1 MKRRILSII
10 TALALCL
17 SLCPA
22 WAFAAEADPAL
33 CKHHPAHT
41 EDCGYTVPA
50 EGQPCG
56 HEHTDEC
63 YTLGVLPDA
72 DGGDPYE
79 IGADTENLLDC
90 QHVHDSECGYAQAG
104 PGQPCGYECRICP
117 IEDLIAALPDK
128 VTEDNADEV
137 RGQLDEILALF
148 SVLTED
154 EQEQIDL
161 SRCYELQGALDGA
174 NDPAPI
180 TESVEYQEASWDS
193 GEVVYADKTATCT
206 PVESSAEA
214 VTWNAGWY
222 VVNSTV
228 TISEPITVTGAVN
241 LILADDCTLDAQKGI
256 VVTTDNSLTIYAQSG
271 GTGTLNA
278 TGTTDSSNNASAGI
292 GSSTSSDSGAIT
304 IHGGVINATG
314 GSTGSN
320 GYGGAGIGGGTSK
333 SANGGNSG
341 TIIIYGGTVTANSGA
356 GNATGAGI
364 GGGAGDNVGGAG
376 SNITIYGGNVTAE
389 AHGTL
394 LSGSGAGIG
403 GGFGSND
410 GGAGSNIQ
418 IHGGTVHA
426 TGGNL
431 GAGIG
436 GGGGSESGDGTVTIS
451 GGTVTAVGGNY
462 AAGIGGG
469 GGYSFQYASVTGG
482 TGSVTITG
490 GIVDASSPT
499 EVAWEGYEG
508 APIGNGGN
516 TTAAATV
523 NKTTAIVFENGV
535 GTVCGT
541 VTFNGSYNVPADYSL
556 NIPAGASLSG
566 SGTLSG
572 GGAFTTENLTEDMIS
587 VPTDFY
593 YNGEDRTTELT
604 EAVAINGGVTICGQ
618 TFTVRGW
625 SVTVS
630 KTDDLHYTA
639 TYTNESDNTKNF
651 TKTITLQQSGTTL
664 DGAVKTY
671 KDGAECSDFT
681 ADDTIT
687 VKATP
692 TATGEAPANSAMFAA
707 SFTGPGA
714 GQMAVFVNET
724 QVSEPADAVD
734 GSYTMTVSAADVLL
748 AAGGPGTE
756 IPLSAKFVGNDNM
769 ADGAGTATVNITA
782 VAKAE
787 KDGKVIGY
795 YGESGLD
802 AALANSGNEG
812 AVFTLLDNMER
823 ETDLR
828 INISCTLDLNGKT
841 IRSTG
846 EYVPALS
853 TYYGTAVTIRGDGT
867 VTSEH
872 GNGLSVGGTATLE
885 GGNFISGAADYGGV
899 SVGGKL
905 IVTGENVVMRNTGNG
920 NGLSVNSG
928 TGATAQLSAGT
939 CEGGAAAVKIY
950 GSTGTLAGLLN
961 QAGTSRVAYYKDN
974 TTLVTEGL
982 DGQTLPGGS
991 YTVKACTHIFGSSPT
1006 CLACGEQAVARV
1018 TIGDAVTHY
1027 GDLPSAW
1034 AAVQGQTADLYL
1046 LKSVDAAGVGKYN
1059 RLDLASGSVTL
1070 GMADGVIL
1078 TGSNQ
1083 DAVIFLEGGELTLNS
1098 GTIRNSH
1105 TYGLAGLRVQ
1115 SGTLHING
1123 GTVVAN
1129 DEGVFVV
1136 SGQVEI
1142 TGGTFTGNNG
1152 IGFHRYE
1159 GTVKISGGQFSGS
1172 REAVYNSN
1180 GTLADLLAE
1189 GYAFKQGGAWV
1200 TDTSGD
1206 SLTGTVTAEPAPVK
1220 ITAQPVNTSQHYGD
1234 MDALS
1239 IETSPGQDG
1248 SVTYQ
1253 WYVVKASGAE
1263 AVSGEIAPVF
1273 FPSENQRLD
1282 VGSYQYFCEVTK
1294 DSYTLRSN
1302 TVTFTVTPRQVNPSI
1317 TGTAHKEYDGTT
1329 NVTDGQ
1335 LFITLEGVVTGDDV
1349 TATAT
1354 SYAYDNANAGEN
1366 KTITASGIALGGADA
1381 GNYELSSTT
1390 ATTTGTI
1397 TKSQPTI
1404 AFAGGYNPSKD
1415 YDGQTIPNPTADDLT
1430 ITGANFSDVT
1440 FEWSAT
1446 PKDAGT
1452 YTLTANIPETDN
1464 TAAASTSP
1472 LTVTISKATLTATSA
1487 TVASKPYDGTDTA
1500 IVTGVTFTG
1509 LVNGETLALGTD
1521 YTATGKFDSASAG
1534 TGKSVTVTV
1543 TLADTAKANNYD
1555 LTPNTTTATSTI
1567 TKASSTIT
1575 TAPTATGITYGQA
1588 LSDSALTGGGAVS
1601 GDTTIAGTWNWT
1613 APDTKPNAGTAQY
1626 EVTFMPTDTNY
1637 DTATV
1642 NVTVTVAKATPT
1654 LTAPTAGAIQYGQK
1668 LSNSTLTGGTA
1679 TNPNDSATVAGSWSW
1694 ASGNTRPTADGDFPV
1709 AFVPSDT
1716 ANYNAPGNVDAS
1728 VTVTP
1733 AAPKITLAV
1742 PAYQVAN
1749 GVVEVKYTAANPHD
1763 ATLNDLPAVTLTY
1776 KVGSGAEQPITDGKF
1791 TIPEGTAVD
1800 TVITVTASTAAVDG
1814 KYTAATKTA
1823 TVTVTD
1829 KIPVEIS
1836 GVGVT
1841 GRAYNGKA
1849 INHTGIPVIKT
1860 LDGKTVTDATVTY
1873 TWSSGG
1879 DTGPINAGNYTLTIS
1894 VDGEKYIGSTTVDFT
1909 IEKATVTITA
1919 VNKSAVVGSA
1929 QPELTYTVSG
1939 LADGETLTTAP
1950 TLTCTPDMN
1959 TVGSYPI
1966 TASGAAVSNTGN
1978 YNTTI
1983 TYVDGTLSVTAKPS
1997 TGGGGYVPSNP
2008 GGSTITVPVSGDKST
2023 VRVSA
2028 SVSGTTATVSKI
2040 DTTQIENVIGDN
2052 GQASMVEIDFTGLGK
2067 TIDTVKL
2074 PAAAIKDIAAKA
2086 QNEEVGGLTVKLPE
2100 AEISFDA
2107 NALSAIQAQ
2116 AGSQITLTV
2125 TPAKPADLNSRQKEA
2140 VGNAPVFNL
2149 TLRSSSGAI
2158 TDFRG
2163 GYATVSLP
2171 YTLAAGQNPS
2181 GVVVYYLDSTGN
2193 ITPCPTMY
2201 DVRSKSAIFTTGH
2214 LSLYFVGYDPA
2225 AVWVNPFSD
2234 VAGDAWYY
2242 DAVRYASENGL
2253 MGGYGN
2259 GMFGP
2264 NDNLSRAQ
2272 FAQILFNKE
2281 GRPVVNYLLR
2291 YNDVADGAW
2300 YTEAVRW
2307 ATSQGVVSG
2316 YGNGMFGPNDIIT
2329 REQLAVMLWRYAGSP
2344 AATDKELHFT
2354 DADQASGFALEALR
2368 WAVENSIINGKS
2380 GGILDPQGLATR
2392 AEAAQILKNFLGK

>member
-1 MKRRILSII
+1 M
-10 TALALCL
+10 
-17 SLCPA
+17 
-22 WAFAAEADPAL
+22 
-33 CKHHPAHT
+33 
-41 EDCGYTVPA
+41 
-50 EGQPCG
+50 
-56 HEHTDEC
+56 
-63 YTLGVLPDA
+63 
-72 DGGDPYE
+72 
-79 IGADTENLLDC
+79 
-90 QHVHDSECGYAQAG
+90 
-104 PGQPCGYECRICP
+104 
-117 IEDLIAALPDK
+117 
-128 VTEDNADEV
+128 
-137 RGQLDEILALF
+137 
-148 SVLTED
+148 
-154 EQEQIDL
+154 
-161 SRCYELQGALDGA
+161 
-174 NDPAPI
+174 
-180 TESVEYQEASWDS
+180 
-193 GEVVYADKTATCT
+193 
-206 PVESSAEA
+206 
-214 VTWNAGWY
+214 
-222 VVNSTV
+222 
-228 TISEPITVTGAVN
+228 
-241 LILADDCTLDAQKGI
+241 
-256 VVTTDNSLTIYAQSG
+256 
-271 GTGTLNA
+271 
-278 TGTTDSSNNASAGI
+278 
-292 GSSTSSDSGAIT
+292 
-304 IHGGVINATG
+304 
-314 GSTGSN
+314 
-320 GYGGAGIGGGTSK
+320 
-333 SANGGNSG
+333 
-341 TIIIYGGTVTANSGA
+341 
-356 GNATGAGI
+356 
-364 GGGAGDNVGGAG
+364 
-376 SNITIYGGNVTAE
+376 
-389 AHGTL
+389 
-394 LSGSGAGIG
+394 
-403 GGFGSND
+403 
-410 GGAGSNIQ
+410 
-418 IHGGTVHA
+418 
-426 TGGNL
+426 
-431 GAGIG
+431 
-436 GGGGSESGDGTVTIS
+436 
-451 GGTVTAVGGNY
+451 
-462 AAGIGGG
+462 
-469 GGYSFQYASVTGG
+469 
-482 TGSVTITG
+482 
-490 GIVDASSPT
+490 
-499 EVAWEGYEG
+499 
-508 APIGNGGN
+508 
-516 TTAAATV
+516 
-523 NKTTAIVFENGV
+523 
-535 GTVCGT
+535 
-541 VTFNGSYNVPADYSL
+541 
-556 NIPAGASLSG
+556 
-566 SGTLSG
+566 
-572 GGAFTTENLTEDMIS
+572 
-587 VPTDFY
+587 
-593 YNGEDRTTELT
+593 
-604 EAVAINGGVTICGQ
+604 
-618 TFTVRGW
+618 
-625 SVTVS
+625 
-630 KTDDLHYTA
+630 
-639 TYTNESDNTKNF
+639 
-651 TKTITLQQSGTTL
+651 
-664 DGAVKTY
+664 
-671 KDGAECSDFT
+671 
-681 ADDTIT
+681 
-687 VKATP
+687 
-692 TATGEAPANSAMFAA
+692 
-707 SFTGPGA
+707 
-714 GQMAVFVNET
+714 
-724 QVSEPADAVD
+724 
-734 GSYTMTVSAADVLL
+734 
-748 AAGGPGTE
+748 
-756 IPLSAKFVGNDNM
+756 
-769 ADGAGTATVNITA
+769 
-782 VAKAE
+782 
-787 KDGKVIGY
+787 
-795 YGESGLD
+795 
-802 AALANSGNEG
+802 
-812 AVFTLLDNMER
+812 
-823 ETDLR
+823 
-828 INISCTLDLNGKT
+828 
-841 IRSTG
+841 
-846 EYVPALS
+846 
-853 TYYGTAVTIRGDGT
+853 
-867 VTSEH
+867 
-872 GNGLSVGGTATLE
+872 
-885 GGNFISGAADYGGV
+885 
-899 SVGGKL
+899 
-905 IVTGENVVMRNTGNG
+905 
-920 NGLSVNSG
+920 
-928 TGATAQLSAGT
+928 
-939 CEGGAAAVKIY
+939 
-950 GSTGTLAGLLN
+950 
-961 QAGTSRVAYYKDN
+961 
-974 TTLVTEGL
+974 
-982 DGQTLPGGS
+982 
-991 YTVKACTHIFGSSPT
+991 
-1006 CLACGEQAVARV
+1006 ARV
-1018 TIGDAVTHY
+1018 TIGGAVTHY

-1123 GTVVAN
+1123 GTVVAY

-1189 GYAFKQGGAWV
+1189 GYAFKQNGNWV
-1200 TDTSGD
+1200 TDTSGN
-1206 SLTGTVTAEPAPVK
+1206 SLTGTVTVAEAPVK
-1220 ITAQPVNTSQHYGD
+1220 ITAQPVNTSQRYGD

-1349 TATAT
+1349 TASAT
-1354 SYAYDNANAGEN
+1354 SYAYNNANAGEN
-1366 KTITASGIALGGADA
+1366 KTITASGITLTGADA
-1381 GNYELSSTT
+1381 GNYTLSSTT

-1404 AFAGGYNPSKD
+1404 AFVSGYNPSKG
-1415 YDGQTIPNPTADDLT
+1415 YDGQTIPNPTADNLT
-1430 ITGANFSDVT
+1430 ITDAGYANVT
-1440 FEWSAT
+1440 FVWYKDSVTEANKLTSQ
-1446 PKDAGT
+1446 PKDAGS
-1452 YTLTANIPETDN
+1452 YVLTANIPETDN

-1849 INHTGIPVIKT
+1849 INHTGTPVIKT

-2052 GQASMVEIDFTGLGK
+2052 GQASMVEIDFTVLGK

-2316 YGNGMFGPNDIIT
+2316 YGNGMFGPNDNIT

>member
-17 SLCPA
+17 SLCPT
-22 WAFAAEADPAL
+22 WALAAEADPAL
-33 CKHHPAHT
+33 CKHHPEHT
-41 EDCGYTVPA
+41 EDCGYIAPT
-50 EGQPCG
+50 EGRDCG
-56 HEHTDEC
+56 HEHTEDC

-72 DGGDPYE
+72 DGSNPYE
-79 IGADTENLLDC
+79 VGADTENLLDC
-90 QHVHDSECGYAQAG
+90 QHVHDSECGYVQAN
-104 PGQPCGYECRICP
+104 PGQSCGYECRICP
-117 IEDLIAALPDK
+117 IEDLIAALPDT
-128 VTEDNADEV
+128 VMEDNADNV
-137 RGQLDEILALF
+137 RAQLDHILALYGEL
-148 SVLTED
+148 SWE

-161 SRCYELQGALDGA
+161 SRCYALQEALDGA
-174 NDPAPI
+174 NDPDPI
-180 TESVEYQEASWDS
+180 TESVEYQEASWDGS
-193 GEVVYADKTATCT
+193 QVTYESKTETCT
-206 PVESSAEA
+206 LVENSAEA
-214 VTWNAGWY
+214 VTWTAGWY
-222 VVNSTV
+222 AVSGNV
-228 TISEPITVTGAVN
+228 TISEPITVNGEVH
-241 LILADDCTLDAQKGI
+241 LILTDGCDLTAAKGI
-256 VVTTDNSLTIYAQSG
+256 VVTAGNSLTIYAQSKNG
-271 GTGTLNA
+271 GTLNA
-278 TGTTDSSNNASAGI
+278 TGTTDDSGNASAGI
-292 GSSTSSDSGAIT
+292 GGSTASLDSGSIT
-304 IHGGVINATG
+304 IHAGVINATG
-314 GSTGSN
+314 GTTNPNIGRS
-320 GYGGAGIGGGTSK
+320 GAGIGGGSP
-333 SANGGNSG
+333 SSGNGGSSG
-341 TIIIYGGTVTANSGA
+341 AIIIYDGTVTANSGA
-356 GNATGAGI
+356 GNLTGAGI
-364 GGGAGDNVGGAG
+364 GGGAGGGGTGGAG
-376 SNITIYGGNVTAE
+376 SNITIYGGSVTASST
-389 AHGTL
+389 GT
-394 LSGSGAGIG
+394 GAGGAGIG
-403 GGFGSND
+403 GGGGLTG
-410 GGAGSNIQ
+410 GGAGNNIQ
-418 IHGGTVHA
+418 IYGGTVNA

-436 GGGGSESGDGTVTIS
+436 GGGSGTIDDSSYKSGDGSIAIS
-451 GGTVTAVGGNY
+451 GGTVTAVGGKY

-469 GGYSFQYASVTGG
+469 GGCYYSTQYSRGG
-482 TGSVTITG
+482 CIGGAGSVTISG

-499 EVAWEGYEG
+499 DVYWTGYEG

-516 TTAAATV
+516 ATATATV

-714 GQMAVFVNET
+714 GQMVVFVGDT
-724 QVSEPADAVD
+724 QVSAPADKGAD
-734 GSYTMTVSAADVLL
+734 GAYTMTVSAADVLV
-748 AAGGPGTE
+748 AAGGPGTG
-756 IPLSAKFVGNDNM
+756 ITLTAKFVGNDSM

-787 KDGKVIGY
+787 RGGTAIGY
-795 YGESGLD
+795 YGESNLAD
-802 AALANSGNEG
+802 AFANEG
-812 AVFTLLDNMER
+812 ATITLLDNI
-823 ETDLR
+823 TTSTQIDVDTNNL
-828 INISCTLDLNGKT
+828 TLDLNGKT
-841 IRSTG
+841 YTHINNTPFKVSYGSLTIKGSG
-846 EYVPALS
+846 EVTTSGSYCLAV
-853 TYYGTAVTIRGDGT
+853 YYGTLNIKSGSFSGKDSAVY
-867 VTSEH
+867 VVS
-872 GNGLSVGGTATLE
+872 GGTLQLT
-885 GGNFISGAADYGGV
+885 GGSFTGNQNAIAYESGEVTEALANYGGADAPHYAFYQG
-899 SVGGKL
+899 SSPY
-905 IVTGENVVMRNTGNG
+905 TP
-920 NGLSVNSG
+920 SG
-928 TGATAQLSAGT
+928 S
-939 CEGGAAAVKIY
+939 
-950 GSTGTLAGLLN
+950 S
-961 QAGTSRVAYYKDN
+961 
-974 TTLVTEGL
+974 
-982 DGQTLPGGS
+982 LPSGS
-991 YTVKACTHIFGSSPT
+991 YTVKPCTHIFGSSTT
-1006 CLACGEQAVARV
+1006 CPACGGEAVARV

-1027 GDLPSAW
+1027 GDLSSAW
-1034 AAVQGQTADLYL
+1034 AAVQGQTAELFL
-1046 LKSVDAAGVGKYN
+1046 LKSVDAAGVGDYGY
-1059 RLDLASGSVTL
+1059 LGLGSGSVTL
-1070 GMADGVIL
+1070 GMADGVVL
-1078 TGSNQ
+1078 SGSNSV
-1083 DAVIFLEGGELTLNS
+1083 VIRLIGGELTLNS
-1098 GTIRNSH
+1098 GTIHNGSNN
-1105 TYGLAGLRVQ
+1105 GAGLGVVG
-1115 SGTLHING
+1115 GTLRVRG
-1123 GTVVAN
+1123 GTVNGKFGIQAFN
-1129 DEGVFVV
+1129 EG
-1136 SGQVEI
+1136 QIEI
-1142 TGGTFTGNNG
+1142 TGGTFTGTGSSG
-1152 IGFHRYE
+1152 IGLHRDK
-1159 GTVKISGGQFSGS
+1159 GTVKISGGQFSGG

-1189 GYAFKQGGAWV
+1189 GYAFKQNGNWV
-1200 TDTSGD
+1200 TDTSGKQ
-1206 SLTGTVTAEPAPVK
+1206 LTGTVTVEPTPVK
-1220 ITAQPVNTSQHYGD
+1220 ITAQPVNTSQRYGD

-1349 TATAT
+1349 TASAT
-1354 SYAYDNANAGEN
+1354 SYAYNNANAGEN
-1366 KTITASGIALGGADA
+1366 KTITASGITLTGADA
-1381 GNYELSSTT
+1381 GNYTLSSTT

-1404 AFAGGYNPSKD
+1404 AFAGGYNPGKT
-1415 YDGQTIPNPTADDLT
+1415 YDGQTISNPTADDLT

-1472 LTVTISKATLTATSA
+1472 LTVTISKAPLTVTGA

-1849 INHTGIPVIKT
+1849 INHTGTPVIKT
-1860 LDGKTVTDATVTY
+1860 LDSKTVTDATVTY

>member
-17 SLCPA
+17 SLCPT
-22 WAFAAEADPAL
+22 WAFATEADPSL

-41 EDCGYTVPA
+41 ADCGYAAPT
-50 EGQPCG
+50 EGHDCG
-56 HEHTDEC
+56 HEHTEDC
-63 YTLGVLPDA
+63 YTTDEA
-72 DGGDPYE
+72 GGKV
-79 IGADTENLLDC
+79 LDC
-90 QHVHDSECGYAQAG
+90 QHSHNSECGYVQAD
-104 PGQPCGYECRICP
+104 PGTPCGYVCRICP
-117 IEDLIAALPDK
+117 IEDLIAALPEQ
-128 VTEDNADEV
+128 VTEDNADDV
-137 RGQLDEILALF
+137 RAQLDKILALYRE
-148 SVLTED
+148 LDEG
-154 EQEQIDL
+154 EQEEIDL
-161 SRCYELQGALDGA
+161 SRCYELQEALDNA
-174 NDPAPI
+174 NAPMQAAGEI
-180 TESVEYQEASWDS
+180 NISQNRQNILTEEDGGCQ
-193 GEVVYADKTATCT
+193 GHTFTGTAQATMIY
-206 PVESSAEA
+206 VESGVHD
-214 VTWNAGWY
+214 VTFANLNITAAAKVG
-222 VVNSTV
+222 VAPGATMNLTIRERN
-228 TISEPITVTGAVN
+228 TISAGGNYAGIYVPKDATLVITNG
-241 LILADDCTLDAQKGI
+241 
-256 VVTTDNSLTIYAQSG
+256 S
-271 GTGTLNA
+271 TGTLEVSSPADAGIGGAWTAPDN
-278 TGTTDSSNNASAGI
+278 TNGDVDCGTVVINGGTITAAGGGSNSVSAGI
-292 GSSTSSDSGAIT
+292 GGSGGDDT
-304 IHGGVINATG
+304 PGNGGTVIINGGTVTATG
-314 GSTGSN
+314 GSESAGY
-320 GYGGAGIGGGTSK
+320 YGGAGIGGSSNGESG
-333 SANGGNSG
+333 NGG
-341 TIIIYGGTVTANSGA
+341 
-356 GNATGAGI
+356 
-364 GGGAGDNVGGAG
+364 
-376 SNITIYGGNVTAE
+376 
-389 AHGTL
+389 TL
-394 LSGSGAGIG
+394 
-403 GGFGSND
+403 
-410 GGAGSNIQ
+410 
-418 IHGGTVHA
+418 
-426 TGGNL
+426 
-431 GAGIG
+431 
-436 GGGGSESGDGTVTIS
+436 TIS
-451 GGTVTAVGGNY
+451 GGHVTLAPGAHNTQWGTAYGFGRGSCTPNASTGTCELTLADASYLDSGTTLDPKGKYTINGDPTADMIVVPEDLIYSGK
-462 AAGIGGG
+462 AQELAGRI
-469 GGYSFQYASVTGG
+469 YIDDSKTG
-482 TGSVTITG
+482 TGT
-490 GIVDASSPT
+490 
-499 EVAWEGYEG
+499 Y
-508 APIGNGGN
+508 
-516 TTAAATV
+516 
-523 NKTTAIVFENGV
+523 F
-535 GTVCGT
+535 
-541 VTFNGSYNVPADYSL
+541 
-556 NIPAGASLSG
+556 
-566 SGTLSG
+566 
-572 GGAFTTENLTEDMIS
+572 
-587 VPTDFY
+587 
-593 YNGEDRTTELT
+593 
-604 EAVAINGGVTICGQ
+604 GQ
-618 TFTVRGW
+618 TFTVNASADGW
-625 SVTVS
+625 VLQ
-630 KTDDLHYTA
+630 DLGEVVEAKEYTA
-639 TYTNESDNTKNF
+639 TF
-651 TKTITLQQSGTTL
+651 TKGDQSISKKFTVAKSGTQFVE
-664 DGAVKTY
+664 DGEVKTY
-671 KDGAECSDFT
+671 NGETQTDTFT
-681 ADDTIT
+681 AGDTIT

-692 TATGEAPANSAMFAA
+692 TPTGKAPDNSAMFAA
-707 SFTGPGA
+707 SFTAPGA
-714 GQMAVFVNET
+714 GQMAVFVNGV
-724 QVSEPADAVD
+724 QVSEPADAGAD
-734 GSYTMTVSAADVLL
+734 GVYTMTVRAADVLL
-748 AAGGPGTE
+748 AANGPGTG
-756 IPLSAKFVGNDNM
+756 ITLTAKFVENNNM
-769 ADGAGTATVNITA
+769 ADGTGTATVNITA
-782 VAKAE
+782 AAKAE
-787 KDGKVIGY
+787 RGGTLLGY
-795 YGESGLD
+795 YDESGLN
-802 AALANSGNEG
+802 AALAYKNNEG
-812 AVFTLLDNMER
+812 AVFTLLKDVTYEER
-823 ETDLR
+823 EQGLEIKIT
-828 INISCTLDLNGKT
+828 CTLDLGGHT
-841 IRSTG
+841 IRSKG
-846 EYVPALS
+846 EYAAALS
-853 TYYGTAVTIRGDGT
+853 TYVNTTVTIRGEGT
-867 VTSEH
+867 VISEQGH
-872 GNGLSVGGTATLE
+872 GFSVGGTATPE
-885 GGNFISGAADYGGV
+885 GGTFISGTADYNGV
-899 SVGGKL
+899 YVRTGKL
-905 IVTGENVVMRNTGNG
+905 IVTSEAVVIENTGG
-920 NGLSVNSG
+920 GIGLGVNSG

-939 CEGGAAAVKIY
+939 YEGGAAAIEIY
-950 GSTGTLAGLLN
+950 QGTGTLAGLLN
-961 QAGTSRVAYYKDN
+961 QEGASRVAYYKDN

-982 DGQTLPGGS
+982 DGKTLPSGS
-991 YTVKACTHIFGSSPT
+991 YTVKACTHTGEGVCTYTHNENTSTHTKT
-1006 CLACGEQAVARV
+1006 CLACGKTWDAEDCDYGEYTHNDTGHTRICKLCEYQNVEAHNIKCTAEASGTVIAVSEACKTCGYGKDLGTV
-1018 TIGDAVTHY
+1018 TIHIPKLVY
-1027 GDLPSAW
+1027 GDL
-1034 AAVQGQTADLYL
+1034 T
-1046 LKSVDAAGVGKYN
+1046 GV
-1059 RLDLASGSVTL
+1059 
-1070 GMADGVIL
+1070 
-1078 TGSNQ
+1078 
-1083 DAVIFLEGGELTLNS
+1083 
-1098 GTIRNSH
+1098 
-1105 TYGLAGLRVQ
+1105 
-1115 SGTLHING
+1115 
-1123 GTVVAN
+1123 
-1129 DEGVFVV
+1129 
-1136 SGQVEI
+1136 
-1142 TGGTFTGNNG
+1142 
-1152 IGFHRYE
+1152 
-1159 GTVKISGGQFSGS
+1159 
-1172 REAVYNSN
+1172 
-1180 GTLADLLAE
+1180 
-1189 GYAFKQGGAWV
+1189 
-1200 TDTSGD
+1200 
-1206 SLTGTVTAEPAPVK
+1206 VTAETTLTETVVVAVVVDNNLSGSTTIFPLEPPTMATLTGNALLSAGTHQIKIEIIIIRDENALAECELTFNVAPAPL
-1220 ITAQPVNTSQHYGD
+1220 T
-1234 MDALS
+1234 
-1239 IETSPGQDG
+1239 
-1248 SVTYQ
+1248 
-1253 WYVVKASGAE
+1253 
-1263 AVSGEIAPVF
+1263 
-1273 FPSENQRLD
+1273 
-1282 VGSYQYFCEVTK
+1282 
-1294 DSYTLRSN
+1294 
-1302 TVTFTVTPRQVNPSI
+1302 PSI
-1317 TGTAHKEYDGTT
+1317 TGTATKPYDGTT
-1329 NVTDGQ
+1329 DVASGQ
-1335 LFITLEGVVTGDDV
+1335 LSITLTGVVGSDDV
-1349 TATAT
+1349 TAVAT
-1354 SYAYDNANAGEN
+1354 SYAYDNTNAGEN
-1366 KTITASGIALGGADA
+1366 KTITASGITLKGDSKD
-1381 GNYELSSTT
+1381 NYTLSSTT

-1404 AFAGGYNPSKD
+1404 VFASGYNPGKT
-1415 YDGQTIPNPTADDLT
+1415 YDGQTISNPTADDLT

-1472 LTVTISKATLTATSA
+1472 LTVTISKAPLTVTGA

-1654 LTAPTAGAIQYGQK
+1654 LTAPAAGAIQYGQK

-1849 INHTGIPVIKT
+1849 INHTGTPVIKT
-1860 LDGKTVTDATVTY
+1860 LDSKTVTDATVTY

-2272 FAQILFNKE
+2272 FAQILFNKG

>member
-1 MKRRILSII
+1 MS
-10 TALALCL
+10 
-17 SLCPA
+17 
-22 WAFAAEADPAL
+22 
-33 CKHHPAHT
+33 
-41 EDCGYTVPA
+41 
-50 EGQPCG
+50 
-56 HEHTDEC
+56 
-63 YTLGVLPDA
+63 
-72 DGGDPYE
+72 
-79 IGADTENLLDC
+79 
-90 QHVHDSECGYAQAG
+90 
-104 PGQPCGYECRICP
+104 
-117 IEDLIAALPDK
+117 
-128 VTEDNADEV
+128 
-137 RGQLDEILALF
+137 
-148 SVLTED
+148 
-154 EQEQIDL
+154 
-161 SRCYELQGALDGA
+161 
-174 NDPAPI
+174 
-180 TESVEYQEASWDS
+180 
-193 GEVVYADKTATCT
+193 
-206 PVESSAEA
+206 
-214 VTWNAGWY
+214 
-222 VVNSTV
+222 
-228 TISEPITVTGAVN
+228 
-241 LILADDCTLDAQKGI
+241 
-256 VVTTDNSLTIYAQSG
+256 
-271 GTGTLNA
+271 
-278 TGTTDSSNNASAGI
+278 
-292 GSSTSSDSGAIT
+292 
-304 IHGGVINATG
+304 
-314 GSTGSN
+314 
-320 GYGGAGIGGGTSK
+320 
-333 SANGGNSG
+333 
-341 TIIIYGGTVTANSGA
+341 
-356 GNATGAGI
+356 
-364 GGGAGDNVGGAG
+364 
-376 SNITIYGGNVTAE
+376 
-389 AHGTL
+389 
-394 LSGSGAGIG
+394 
-403 GGFGSND
+403 
-410 GGAGSNIQ
+410 
-418 IHGGTVHA
+418 
-426 TGGNL
+426 
-431 GAGIG
+431 
-436 GGGGSESGDGTVTIS
+436 
-451 GGTVTAVGGNY
+451 
-462 AAGIGGG
+462 
-469 GGYSFQYASVTGG
+469 
-482 TGSVTITG
+482 
-490 GIVDASSPT
+490 
-499 EVAWEGYEG
+499 
-508 APIGNGGN
+508 
-516 TTAAATV
+516 
-523 NKTTAIVFENGV
+523 
-535 GTVCGT
+535 
-541 VTFNGSYNVPADYSL
+541 
-556 NIPAGASLSG
+556 
-566 SGTLSG
+566 
-572 GGAFTTENLTEDMIS
+572 
-587 VPTDFY
+587 
-593 YNGEDRTTELT
+593 
-604 EAVAINGGVTICGQ
+604 
-618 TFTVRGW
+618 
-625 SVTVS
+625 
-630 KTDDLHYTA
+630 
-639 TYTNESDNTKNF
+639 
-651 TKTITLQQSGTTL
+651 
-664 DGAVKTY
+664 
-671 KDGAECSDFT
+671 
-681 ADDTIT
+681 
-687 VKATP
+687 
-692 TATGEAPANSAMFAA
+692 
-707 SFTGPGA
+707 
-714 GQMAVFVNET
+714 
-724 QVSEPADAVD
+724 
-734 GSYTMTVSAADVLL
+734 
-748 AAGGPGTE
+748 
-756 IPLSAKFVGNDNM
+756 
-769 ADGAGTATVNITA
+769 
-782 VAKAE
+782 
-787 KDGKVIGY
+787 
-795 YGESGLD
+795 
-802 AALANSGNEG
+802 
-812 AVFTLLDNMER
+812 
-823 ETDLR
+823 
-828 INISCTLDLNGKT
+828 
-841 IRSTG
+841 
-846 EYVPALS
+846 
-853 TYYGTAVTIRGDGT
+853 
-867 VTSEH
+867 
-872 GNGLSVGGTATLE
+872 
-885 GGNFISGAADYGGV
+885 
-899 SVGGKL
+899 
-905 IVTGENVVMRNTGNG
+905 VTGENVVMENTGGG
-920 NGLSVNSG
+920 NGLLIYSLESV
-928 TGATAQLSAGT
+928 QLSAGKYS
-939 CEGGAAAVKIY
+939 GAAGAISVSAN
-950 GSTGTLAGLLN
+950 GFTLSSLLN
-961 QAGTSRVAYYKDN
+961 QEGTSRVAYYQDN
-974 TTLVTEGL
+974 ATLVTEGL
-982 DGQTLPGGS
+982 DGQTLPSGS
-991 YTVKACTHIFGSSPT
+991 YTVKVCTHAYQYTHTTGATTHSQT
-1006 CLACGEQAVARV
+1006 CPACGDAKAAETCSYDAATGRCACGS
-1018 TIGDAVTHY
+1018 TLAVT
-1027 GDLPSAW
+1027 LP
-1034 AAVQGQTADLYL
+1034 ADLALTYDGTA
-1046 LKSVDAAGVGKYN
+1046 KTPAVTVTVDGTELAAEKYQIN
-1059 RLDLASGSVTL
+1059 YDNNINAGNTAKVTVTAANGS
-1070 GMADGVIL
+1070 
-1078 TGSNQ
+1078 
-1083 DAVIFLEGGELTLNS
+1083 
-1098 GTIRNSH
+1098 
-1105 TYGLAGLRVQ
+1105 
-1115 SGTLHING
+1115 
-1123 GTVVAN
+1123 
-1129 DEGVFVV
+1129 
-1136 SGQVEI
+1136 
-1142 TGGTFTGNNG
+1142 
-1152 IGFHRYE
+1152 
-1159 GTVKISGGQFSGS
+1159 FSGS
-1172 REAVYNSN
+1172 ASTTFSIGKATLYVAPNSQTIRYGEPIREGAGAILTRGLATGDHVV
-1180 GTLADLLAE
+1180 GVTLTPNTKDVP
-1189 GYAFKQGGAWV
+1189 GGNIIASEV
-1200 TDTSGD
+1200 QIQN
-1206 SLTGTVTAEPAPVK
+1206 E
-1220 ITAQPVNTSQHYGD
+1220 
-1234 MDALS
+1234 
-1239 IETSPGQDG
+1239 
-1248 SVTYQ
+1248 
-1253 WYVVKASGAE
+1253 SGA
-1263 AVSGEIAPVF
+1263 
-1273 FPSENQRLD
+1273 
-1282 VGSYQYFCEVTK
+1282 
-1294 DSYTLRSN
+1294 
-1302 TVTFTVTPRQVNPSI
+1302 
-1317 TGTAHKEYDGTT
+1317 
-1329 NVTDGQ
+1329 
-1335 LFITLEGVVTGDDV
+1335 DV
-1349 TATAT
+1349 T
-1354 SYAYDNANAGEN
+1354 
-1366 KTITASGIALGGADA
+1366 
-1381 GNYELSSTT
+1381 GNYE
-1390 ATTTGTI
+1390 I
-1397 TKSQPTI
+1397 TYVPGALIINKSQPTI
-1404 AFAGGYNPSKD
+1404 AFAGGYNPSKT
-1415 YDGQTIPNPTADDLT
+1415 YDGQTISNPTADDLT

-1472 LTVTISKATLTATSA
+1472 LTVTISKAPLTVTGA

-1709 AFVPSDT
+1709 AFVPRDT

-1849 INHTGIPVIKT
+1849 INHTGTPVIKT

-2300 YTEAVRW
+2300 YTEAIRW
-2307 ATSQGVVSG
+2307 ATSRGIVGG
-2316 YGNGMFGPNDIIT
+2316 YGNGMFGPNDNIT

-2354 DADQASGFALEALR
+2354 DADKASGYALEALR
-2368 WAVENSIINGKS
+2368 WAVENGIINGKS